1 MQITPDTGRERKATG
16 AQKSMPCDATP
27 PAAFHV
33 PLCHVAFPFPLCDAV
48 LSLLTDLHGCKHART
63 LRSGVRHTA
72 TWRALSCIYHPH
84 TPTRLPPPSPVSSAL
99 QNIEKPLVLLSHR
112 SSHKFPRIQ
121 NLWPPGPFRCPVCV
135 CAVLNVFICMLVDL
149 FCPPPTASATV
160 LPLPH
165 SLCSLSSYLL
175 KMASS

>member
-1 MQITPDTGRERKATG
+1 MQSQPDTGRERKATG

-27 PAAFHV
+27 PATFHV
-33 PLCHVAFPFPLCDAV
+33 PLCHVAFPFPLCNAV
-48 LSLLTDLHGCKHART
+48 LSLLTDLRGCKHVRT
-63 LRSGVRHTA
+63 PRSGVRHTA
-72 TWRALSCIYHPH
+72 TWRALSYIYHPH

-99 QNIEKPLVLLSHR
+99 QNIEDQPKIVPHLHT
-112 SSHKFPRIQ
+112 HKFRRIQ

-135 CAVLNVFICMLVDL
+135 CAVLNVFICVLVDL

-165 SLCSLSSYLL
+165 SLCSLSSYFL